1 MGEAS
6 VLRLHAAAAESMSG
20 VTLGGS
26 SVNAEGLWS
35 GTTKERIRD
44 GMLRV
49 PAMSAVVARAA
60 GA

>member
-1 MGEAS
+1 MK
-6 VLRLHAAAAESMSG
+6 VLRLRAPAAESMSG

-26 SVNAEGLWS
+26 SVSSEGFW
-35 GTTKERIRD
+35 KAANEEWIRD

-60 GA
+60 EA